1 MLLKA
6 AINGKRMRNEHAA
19 IPMTPHQQAMEAAA
33 AVAAGAGAIH
43 VHPRDTD
50 GRESLAPDD
59 LAATLEAI
67 RAACPSTPVGV
78 STGAWILPDVD
89 QRLALI
95 GAWEILPDFAGV
107 NFYEPGAVKVAR
119 LLLGKGIAVEAGIWN
134 VGAAQRLRRSGLSEH
149 CLRLLLEPAQEPGD
163 PHARLRR
170 IDSALAGV
178 QGQRLLHGFDAM
190 AWVFIELAA
199 MRGYDTRVGLEDTLV
214 LPDGTCARDNA
225 ELVAAA
231 RRILVQQKR
240 SRSETRS

>member
-19 IPMTPHQQAMEAAA
+19 IPMTPHQQATEAAA

-59 LAATLEAI
+59 MAATLEAI

-78 STGAWILPDVD
+78 STGAWIVPDVD

-107 NFYEPGAVKVAR
+107 NFHEAGAVKIAR
-119 LLLGKGIAVEAGIWN
+119 LLLDKGVGVEAGIWN
-134 VGAAQRLRRSGLSEH
+134 VDAAERLRRSGLSEH

-163 PHARLRR
+163 PLARLRR
-170 IDSALAGV
+170 IHSTLVGV
-178 QGQRLLHGFDAM
+178 QGQRLLRL
-190 AWVFIELAA
+190 VFFPSWKILCQKGAFSAA
-199 MRGYDTRVGLEDTLV
+199 TYAGIS
-214 LPDGTCARDNA
+214 
-225 ELVAAA
+225 A
-231 RRILVQQKR
+231 RRLG
-240 SRSETRS
+240 

>member
-6 AINGKRMRNEHAA
+6 AINGKRMRNEHPAV
-19 IPMTPHQQAMEAAA
+19 PLTPQQQAQQAAL

-43 VHPRDTD
+43 VHPRDAH

-78 STGAWILPDVD
+78 STGAWIVPQVD

-95 GAWEILPDFAGV
+95 GAWEVLPDFAGV
-107 NFYEPGAVKVAR
+107 NFHEPGAVKVAR
-119 LLLGKGIAVEAGIWN
+119 LLLRKGVAVEAGIWN
-134 VGAAQRLRRSGLSEH
+134 VPAAECLRQCGLLEH
-149 CLRLLLEPAQEPGD
+149 CLRLLLEPAQESGD
-163 PHARLRR
+163 PHARFRD
-170 IDSALAGV
+170 IEAALAGV
-178 QGQRLLHGFDAM
+178 QSQRLLHGFEAA

-199 MRGYDTRVGLEDTLV
+199 KRGYDTRVGLEDTLE

-231 RRILVQQKR
+231 RRIVDHQKP
-240 SRSETRS
+240 

>member
-6 AINGKRMRNEHAA
+6 AINGKRMRNEHPA
-19 IPMTPHQQAMEAAA
+19 IPLTPHQQAREAAL

-43 VHPRDTD
+43 VHPRDMD

-67 RAACPSTPVGV
+67 RAACSSTPIGV
-78 STGAWILPDVD
+78 STGAWIVPEVD

-95 GAWEILPDFAGV
+95 SAWKILPDFAGV
-107 NFYEPGAVKVAR
+107 NFHEPGALKVAR
-119 LLLGKGIAVEAGIWN
+119 LLLHKGVAVEAGIWN
-134 VGAAQRLRRSGLSEH
+134 VDAAERLRRSGLSEH

-163 PHARLRR
+163 AHARFQG
-170 IDSALAGV
+170 IESILAGV
-178 QGQRLLHGFDAM
+178 HGQRLLHGFEAA

-199 MRGYDTRVGLEDTLV
+199 KRGYDTRVGLEDTLV

-231 RRILVQQKR
+231 WRIVAQQKL
-240 SRSETRS
+240 